1 MTDDVALG
9 SGNSPLHSCKKVLQ
23 FFSELHKFLLVTSH
37 GWLAAHSTVGR
48 VRRLWDLS
56 CFAISRPSNS
66 LRVKGWI
73 PFQGPGQHREIGS
86 CVSNIIQQLTQVAER
101 LAVQVPSD
109 SRHQQSDTAQWNALS
124 TQIPLKS
131 FPNSHLIPSH
141 WVLNSLSFSKP
152 LLLQNKHT
160 NKQIKHYYGLWE
172 DLRKKISISFIQIFF
187 FWFSDIS
194 SHR

>member
-9 SGNSPLHSCKKVLQ
+9 SGNSPLHSCKQALQ
-23 FFSELHKFLLVTSH
+23 FFSCLHKFLLVTSH

-86 CVSNIIQQLTQVAER
+86 CVSNIIQQLKQW
-101 LAVQVPSD
+101 PSVWLF
-109 SRHQQSDTAQWNALS
+109 R
-124 TQIPLKS
+124 P
-131 FPNSHLIPSH
+131 HLILGINKAILLSETHLAPTSH
-141 WVLNSLSFSKP
+141 WNPFQTLTSSPPTEFSI
-152 LLLQNKHT
+152 LCHFQNLYFCKTNIQT
-160 NKQIKHYYGLWE
+160 NKQNTIMDCE
-172 DLRKKISISFIQIFF
+172 KI
-187 FWFSDIS
+187 
-194 SHR
+194 